1 MLWES
6 KEWELNV
13 QTAHLFK
20 NLYSPYIAIPLLNS
34 AENILTADRILNDDD
49 YEVEEEDIN
58 EEIEL
63 GKEYTGNTWD
73 SLLTEANSYLKYD
86 VHRGKTRAYY
96 YVIEDMQKKKDN
108 VDNHLINTLVKQ
120 EMRNYKRNK
129 SKQYCFRKVFRDDD
143 LKTTLCFVYNCADWL
158 KSNP

>member
-1 MLWES
+1 
-6 KEWELNV
+6 
-13 QTAHLFK
+13 LFK

-34 AENILTADRILNDDD
+34 AENILTADRILTDDD

-86 VHRGKTRAYY
+86 VHRGKTRVYY
-96 YVIEDMQKKKDN
+96 SVQNTNYKQKKGH

-143 LKTTLCFVYNCADWL
+143 LKTALCFVYNCADWL